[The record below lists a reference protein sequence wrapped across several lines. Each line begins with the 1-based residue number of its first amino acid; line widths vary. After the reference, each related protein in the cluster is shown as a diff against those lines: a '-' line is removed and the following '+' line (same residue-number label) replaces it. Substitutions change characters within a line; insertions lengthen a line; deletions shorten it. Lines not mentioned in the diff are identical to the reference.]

1 MYLKLAEG
9 REFSKCRIVITS
21 RHEVGMK
28 FRRFCDT
35 LWEIM
40 GFTTQ
45 DTTSFEFILK
55 YFKNNQLLA
64 DKH

>member
-1 MYLKLAEG
+1 MDPSKVAMYLKLDEG
-9 REFSKCRIVITS
+9 REFSKCRIV
-21 RHEVGMK
+21 MK

-35 LWEIM
+35 LWEIV

-45 DTTSFEFILK
+45 DTTSFILK

-64 DKH
+64 DKL